1 MELSAAALFMWYFTG
16 NTFIVQSIPQTSEPS
31 STMRALSS
39 ARCTG
44 VRLYT
49 LRIKIGTDQ
58 RALGELSH
66 C

>member
-1 MELSAAALFMWYFTG
+1 MHLNIPEAA
-16 NTFIVQSIPQTSEPS
+16 S
-31 STMRALSS
+31 STMRALSG

-44 VRLYT
+44 VKLYK
-49 LRIKIGTDQ
+49 LLIKIGTNQ

>member
-1 MELSAAALFMWYFTG
+1 MQTVFVFFVRVKNGRARGVKLNL
-16 NTFIVQSIPQTSEPS
+16 NTPEAS

-49 LRIKIGTDQ
+49 LRIEIGTNQ

>member
-1 MELSAAALFMWYFTG
+1 MNANDI
-16 NTFIVQSIPQTSEPS
+16 NTTSEAS

-39 ARCTG
+39 VHCTG

-49 LRIKIGTDQ
+49 LPMKIGTNQ